1 MVPGLGQFDRPVAR
15 LEGPHLDITDTRPT
29 AIGARPWPLGG
40 HGSLRCGPLA
50 EPACQ
55 LATGLVGAALDLGEA
70 EGGGV
75 PVEGGE
81 LLGDPIDERL
91 EAGIPGGI
99 GG

>member
-1 MVPGLGQFDRPVAR
+1 MVSGLGQFDRAVPC
-15 LEGPHLDITDTRPT
+15 LEPPHRDLAGTRPT
-29 AIGARPWPLGG
+29 AIGARLRPLGG
-40 HGSLRCGPLA
+40 HGGLRRGPLA
-50 EPACQ
+50 EPTCHLTA
-55 LATGLVGAALDLGEA
+55 GFVGAALDLGEA
-70 EGGGV
+70 ERGGV